1 MKVLNTILFLM
12 LPALPMSAG
21 DPGGAVLEYRLQVR
35 MREDPR
41 TLEGG
46 VRLVTTP
53 ALRTR
58 NKVQK
63 PRMGGWR
70 IEPEATG
77 GAALPRSILAR
88 ALGLCYFSGPTA
100 QVVPLDTG
108 MKLDGRWCRLW
119 RVELPPGLG
128 AYAYLA
134 EVAPNLLALAYLS
147 ATLPDPDVRSMEIH
161 LTKVRLGPGAAPAEE
176 GTALL
181 KTLQHWAAQPVIS
194 DHFSETLETEAVP

>member
-1 MKVLNTILFLM
+1 MKVLNTILFLI
-12 LPALPMSAG
+12 LSALPILAG
-21 DPGGAVLEYRLQVR
+21 GQEGAVLEYRMQVR
-35 MREDPR
+35 MRNDSR

-46 VRLVTTP
+46 VRVVTSP

-58 NKVQK
+58 NKVK
-63 PRMGGWR
+63 KLRMGGWR

-77 GAALPRSILAR
+77 GVILPRSILAR

-119 RVELPPGLG
+119 RVEPPPGLG
-128 AYAYLA
+128 AYAYLV
-134 EVAPNLLALAYLS
+134 EVAPNLLAMAYLS
-147 ATLPDPDVRSMEIH
+147 ATLPDPDVRSLEIH
-161 LTKVRLGPGAAPAEE
+161 LTKVRLGPGVAPAEE

-181 KTLQHWAAQPVIS
+181 KTLQHWAAQPAIG
-194 DHFSETLETEAVP
+194 DPFSETLETEAVP